1 MSDKYIIAL
10 GFFDCLHVGHRKLI
24 EKTVEL
30 AKENNLI
37 PAVFTF
43 DDDFFNVLLRN
54 EKYIYTL
61 KERKELLNEIGIQ
74 EIFVGTPSK
83 RFIDMNALE
92 FLDYLDN
99 LGVVGVVCGE
109 DFTFGSD
116 KWGANELYEWALCTG
131 KGYYLQNIVKFRN
144 EKISSQNIRKLLQE
158 GRILEAN
165 ALLKREFFI
174 MGEVVSGRG
183 EGKKFGYPTANIN
196 VSNSKLLPQYGV
208 YKTHTFVEGKRYLS
222 LTNVGNAPT
231 FNADNITLE
240 TLILDFDENIYGKTI
255 SVHFDKKI
263 RDICKFS
270 SKIELKEQIEKDIN
284 EVTNL

>member
-24 EKTVEL
+24 EKTIEL
-30 AKENNLI
+30 SKENGLK

-43 DDDFFNVLLRN
+43 DDNFFKVLLRN

-61 KERKELLNEIGIQ
+61 EERKKLLSEIGIQ
-74 EIFVGTPSK
+74 EVFVGTPSSK
-83 RFIDMNALE
+83 FIEMSALD
-92 FLDYLDN
+92 FLSYLDN

-116 KWGANELYEWALCTG
+116 RWGSQELYEWALCTG
-131 KGYYLQNIVKFRN
+131 KGYYLQKTAKFNN
-144 EKISSQNIRKLLQE
+144 EKISSQSIRKLIQD
-158 GRILEAN
+158 GRIREAN

-196 VSNSKLLPQYGV
+196 TSSNKLIPQLGV
-208 YKTHTFVEGKRYLS
+208 YKTHTYIDGKRYLS
-222 LTNVGNAPT
+222 LTNVGHAPT
-231 FNADNITLE
+231 FNVENVTIE
-240 TLILDFDENIYGKTI
+240 TLILDFEENIYGKTI
-255 SVHFDKKI
+255 SVHFDKKL

-270 SKIELKEQIEKDIN
+270 SKNELKEQIERDIK
-284 EVTNL
+284 EVTTL